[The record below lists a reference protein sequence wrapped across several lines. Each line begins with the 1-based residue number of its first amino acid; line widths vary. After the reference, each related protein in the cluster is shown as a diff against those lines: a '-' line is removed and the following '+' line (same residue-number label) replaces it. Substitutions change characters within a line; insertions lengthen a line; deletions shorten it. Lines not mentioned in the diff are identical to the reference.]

1 MELGEDGS
9 VYKSILVR
17 EPGAGQG
24 GAGRGREDLT
34 LLGISLGFGWPGLSC
49 SLCGSR
55 AVV

>member
-24 GAGRGREDLT
+24 GKDLT
-34 LLGISLGFGWPGLSC
+34 LLGINFGFGWPEGLSC
-49 SLCGSR
+49 SFCGTQMLV
-55 AVV
+55 ATVH